1 MTVSGNDQTAKVEN
15 GETAS
20 AALTNTYT
28 KQVGSLEITKTTE
41 GADTPSDTIF
51 TITGPNGYSKTV
63 KYSEFK
69 DGKYTLENLPL
80 GEYTV
85 TEDAASAQVKDYT
98 LTVSGNGQ
106 TAKVEDWKTA
116 AAALTNTYTQQT
128 GSLEITKTT
137 KGAATPDD
145 TEFTIT
151 GPNGYS
157 KTVKYSEFKDGKY
170 TLEKLPVGEYKVTE
184 DAASAEIK
192 DYTLTVNGNGQT
204 AKVEDGKTVAAAI
217 TNTYTQQTGSLEI
230 TKTTKGAVTPDDTE
244 FTITGPNG
252 YSQTVKYSEFKDGK
266 YTLDNLPVGEYTVTE
281 DAESAEIKNYTLSV
295 NGNGTTAQVENGKT
309 ASAVI
314 TNTYTQQTGSLAIT
328 KTTNGATTPDDTE
341 FTITGPNDYSQTV
354 KYSEFKDGKYTL
366 DNLPVG
372 EYTVTEDA
380 ESAEIKNY
388 TLSVNGN
395 GTTAQVE
402 NGKTAE
408 AVITNTYTHKS
419 VIKHTTTT
427 NNTTRTI
434 TKGGT
439 THTTAI
445 KTGDNTNITAFAVL
459 FAASVCMLI
468 VLYLFKR
475 KREN

>member
-1 MTVSGNDQTAKVEN
+1 MKDYSLTVSGNDQTAKVEN

-106 TAKVEDWKTA
+106 TAKVED
-116 AAALTNTYTQQT
+116 
-128 GSLEITKTT
+128 
-137 KGAATPDD
+137 
-145 TEFTIT
+145 
-151 GPNGYS
+151 
-157 KTVKYSEFKDGKY
+157 
-170 TLEKLPVGEYKVTE
+170 
-184 DAASAEIK
+184 
-192 DYTLTVNGNGQT
+192 
-204 AKVEDGKTVAAAI
+204 GKTVAAAI

-252 YSQTVKYSEFKDGK
+252 
-266 YTLDNLPVGEYTVTE
+266 
-281 DAESAEIKNYTLSV
+281 
-295 NGNGTTAQVENGKT
+295 
-309 ASAVI
+309 
-314 TNTYTQQTGSLAIT
+314 
-328 KTTNGATTPDDTE
+328 
-341 FTITGPNDYSQTV
+341 YSQTV